1 MAKRAAK
8 ERRGEEA
15 EPPPD
20 GIPQAL
26 EERRLLRS
34 RYLAVKSQ
42 INGTGLLA
50 RIACVGAGAGS
61 GLPVSGSFVSGAV
74 LGLGMRLSDL
84 R

>member
-50 RIACVGAGAGS
+50 RASRASVPALVPPCRFRG
-61 GLPVSGSFVSGAV
+61 VSFRVPFRGWVC
-74 LGLGMRLSDL
+74 R
-84 R
+84 